1 MIGVKAPDTMGADID
16 YCGLGVAVWLGSG
29 DVSAWLSPLLARR
42 SARLARCCSAA
53 LFLSEAIGVDE
64 AMGRDVATFEGER
77 VAAAAGSW
85 AAAVGEIS
93 GRLGFLPRCS
103 CIFCWRSAWT
113 CACSCRFCFSSCA
126 ARAVFRRFWA
136 ACFGEM
142 TFSAGL
148 GCVGSAAVSGAT
160 GGCSPLGRGEIV
172 EAEFGRKVAAGV
184 GNAGAG
190 GGLLGKGAG
199 VPTGIALAVETV
211 GFTA

>member
-1 MIGVKAPDTMGADID
+1 MIGIKTSDTKGADID

-93 GRLGFLPRCS
+93 GRLGFLPRLS
-103 CIFCWRSAWT
+103 CIFCWRSTWI
-113 CACSCRFCFSSCA
+113 CACSRS
-126 ARAVFRRFWA
+126 RRFWS
-136 ACFGEM
+136 ACLGET

-148 GCVGSAAVSGAT
+148 GCVGSAAVSGVT
-160 GGCSPLGRGEIV
+160 EGCSPLGRGEIA

-184 GNAGAG
+184 GNAGGAG